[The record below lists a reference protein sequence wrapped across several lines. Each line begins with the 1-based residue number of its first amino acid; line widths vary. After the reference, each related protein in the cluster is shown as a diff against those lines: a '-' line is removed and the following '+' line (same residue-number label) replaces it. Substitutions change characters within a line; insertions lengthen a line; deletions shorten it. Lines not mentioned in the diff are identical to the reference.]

1 MDKNHFLIQLS
12 ESERTDVG
20 RIDFAYQTETQ
31 KVFSAIWDL
40 ESEVNNGGF
49 EQYFA
54 STESESIAF
63 TPTALRTVGAAR
75 CATIVERAIS
85 LVFTT
90 FDSAAQEARIV
101 YLEAITDNEREQLD
115 VLDSA
120 FFEYPDD
127 LTDLLFG
134 FVASNQEIFGPI
146 PKEIDVG

>member
-1 MDKNHFLIQLS
+1 MDKNCFLIKLS
-12 ESERTDVG
+12 ESERTDFG
-20 RIDFAYQTETQ
+20 RIDFADHSETQ

-75 CATIVERAIS
+75 CAAIVERAIS

-90 FDSAAQEARIV
+90 FDSATQEARID
-101 YLEAITDNEREQLD
+101 YLEAITDDVREQLD
-115 VLDSA
+115 ILDSA
-120 FFEYPDD
+120 FFEYPDN
-127 LTDLLFG
+127 LTDLLFE

-146 PKEIDVG
+146 PNDIDVE